1 MITFREFVNS
11 KSEDG
16 NTIKVFFKDLKY
28 SVKVPR
34 YSTFQ
39 DRSTGWPRSTGEIS
53 NYEDISD
60 YYTGDVII
68 PFSQEFLNELK
79 NQGMTT
85 REFLVYLLD
94 LDNMNDLRQK
104 FIDDMATNTFN
115 TDNADFTGNIKYE
128 NIPDDLY
135 DSVVNA
141 LEDKLSSGDYEVTNV

>member
-1 MITFREFVNS
+1 
-11 KSEDG
+11 
-16 NTIKVFFKDLKY
+16 
-28 SVKVPR
+28 
-34 YSTFQ
+34 
-39 DRSTGWPRSTGEIS
+39 
-53 NYEDISD
+53 
-60 YYTGDVII
+60 
-68 PFSQEFLNELK
+68 
-79 NQGMTT
+79 MTT

-115 TDNADFTGNIKYE
+115 MDNADFTGNIKYE